1 MLHISRSSTN
11 RENCMACQGGHGKE
25 LRIRVSKG
33 KLLCPEDMV
42 SFKAVILYDFQFF
55 DKVFHQSYLQ
65 STSTIAILPSASV
78 LPTLSLT

>member
-1 MLHISRSSTN
+1 
-11 RENCMACQGGHGKE
+11 MAGQGGHSKE

-42 SFKAVILYDFQFF
+42 SLKVVILYDFLFF
-55 DKVFHQSYLQ
+55 DKVFISHTYLQ

>member
-1 MLHISRSSTN
+1 
-11 RENCMACQGGHGKE
+11 MACQGGHGKE

-55 DKVFHQSYLQ
+55 DKQSVRQSYLQ
-65 STSTIAILPSASV
+65 STSTMAILPSASV